1 MGEDNR
7 MFEIIIGA
15 TLAVIAY
22 WIGIWMGQRSKVE
35 PVVVTP
41 PPPVIHVQA
50 PVDPRINDLIDVIS
64 EMPHKVLES
73 ITSSTNHQKGRLG
86 ELIGYL
92 NLNSKYDRLIALR
105 DITDFLAIRFTKD
118 GVEGSVDFI
127 DCKNGP
133 NARLTK
139 DQIQLRDLIKNG
151 KVKFY
156 SFKVETSSGNDST
169 S

>member
-1 MGEDNR
+1 MLLVLILG
-7 MFEIIIGA
+7 IAIGA
-15 TLAVIAY
+15 VVGFILSAKRKPKI
-22 WIGIWMGQRSKVE
+22 VE
-35 PVVVTP
+35 VPVVGPT
-41 PPPVIHVQA
+41 PVINLQA
-50 PVDPRINDLIDVIS
+50 PVDPRIDILCSAIS
-64 EMPHKVLES
+64 QMPQKVLES

-105 DITDFLAIRFTKD
+105 DITDFLAIRFTKN

-127 DCKNGP
+127 DVKNGP

-151 KVKFY
+151 KVNFF
-156 SFKVETSSGNDST
+156 SFKVETNPNNDS
-169 S
+169 SDPA